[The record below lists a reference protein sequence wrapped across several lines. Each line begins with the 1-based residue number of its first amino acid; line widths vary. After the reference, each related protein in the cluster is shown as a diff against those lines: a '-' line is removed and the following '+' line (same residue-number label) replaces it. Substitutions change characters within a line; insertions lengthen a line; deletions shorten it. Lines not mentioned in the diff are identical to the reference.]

1 MSQVWKGPLEQI
13 DEYRWRIPQS
23 YKPGMRVDGLI
34 FASKAMIGQIKQDQ
48 APEQVANVAFLPG
61 IVGCSIAMPD
71 IHWGY
76 GFPVGG
82 VAAMDMEEG
91 VISPGGI
98 GYDINCLHPDTRV
111 LTAHGYWRTI
121 GEAAEAWL
129 GQAVVCFRL
138 QDGVQESGVVGA
150 VLQVRPRNRVYRLRA
165 ASGYEVVATSE
176 HPFWTPEGMR
186 RLKHLQAGARV
197 AIYPFEGVPYEPAS
211 DEVLVDEAQLRAHLI
226 AQGKSETATRQIVAQ
241 LRQRSLLPLRAD
253 APQVPYL
260 LKLMGYLTGDGT
272 MRYVGGRGKGV
283 AVFYGKP
290 DDLERIR
297 ADIARL
303 GFVPSAV
310 RTRERRHMLQT
321 PYRVYA
327 FAARESSFTVSSSA
341 FVALLACLGAPL
353 GNKAAQPYRVPEW
366 LMRALLWQQRLY
378 LAALFGAELSA
389 PCTVN
394 RHPATF
400 HLPVLSVSK
409 REPVADSGWAFLSDI
424 QAMLARFGVQARLL
438 NRQRETTISPRTG
451 ARSVRCRLQILGN
464 DENLIRLW
472 SQIGYEY
479 HAERQRLGCL
489 ATAYLRLKQGVVRQ
503 AFVATPSLRF
513 HLPAGG
519 TEPAPRFGSPREAG
533 GTSRRGE
540 ELTPTAPPEFAK
552 TRAHD
557 DPLLKVPPASRGNQ
571 VGAQLGSPREAG
583 GTSRRGVTPTVP
595 RRAKPRIPK
604 DFPSFAEFAE
614 QADAGDGR
622 VWEIVASVEP
632 VDYAEPFVYDLTVQH
647 PDHNFV
653 ANGFVVSNCG
663 VRLLRTDLTEKQVR
677 PRLKELI
684 DQLFRDVPAGF
695 GGEGLIKTTRADLR
709 QVMLKGAHWMVE
721 HGYGW
726 DDDLAHTEANGR
738 LDMPEPDVITEK
750 ANERGKDQL
759 GTLGGGN
766 HFLEIQVV
774 DEIYDPVAAE
784 AMGIMQV
791 GQVTIMIHTGSR
803 GFGHQTCQDHLDIME
818 EAHSKYG
825 ISLPDRQLACAP
837 IRSEEGQTYL
847 RAMHCAANFA
857 FANRQAIAH
866 WTRQAFAKIFNATP
880 ESLGMRQVYDVAHN
894 IAKIEE
900 HEWDGKK
907 VRVCVHRKGA
917 TRAFPPGHPET
928 PEAYRAVG
936 QPVLIPGDMGRYS
949 FVLVGTEGAMRESF
963 GTTCHGAGRMM
974 SRKGAL
980 REAKNRNIAK
990 EMEAQGILVRAQN
1003 KATLAEEASYA
1014 YKDVANVVEVVHNA
1028 GIARKVARL
1037 RPIGVVKG

>member
-13 DEYRWRIPQS
+13 DEYRWRIPKS

-34 FASKAMIGQIKQDQ
+34 FASKAMIEQIKQDQ

-61 IVGCSIAMPD
+61 IVGYSIAMPD

-129 GQAVVCFRL
+129 QQAVVCFRL
-138 QDGVQESGVVGA
+138 QDGVQEAGVVGA

-226 AQGKSETATRQIVAQ
+226 AQGKSETAIRQVLAH
-241 LRQRSLLPLRAD
+241 LRQRNLLPLRAD
-253 APQVPYL
+253 APQMPYL

-353 GNKAAQPYRVPEW
+353 GNKATQPYRVPEW
-366 LMRALLWQQRLY
+366 LMRAPLWQQRLY

-400 HLPVLSVSK
+400 HPPVLSVSK
-409 REPVADSGWAFLSDI
+409 REPVADSGWAFLADI

-464 DENLIRLW
+464 DENLTRLW

-489 ATAYLRLKQGVVRQ
+489 ATAYLRLKQGVVHQRVQ
-503 AFVATPSLRF
+503 AAACAPHRKRDGASVEQIATELGVNVRFVERSLY
-513 HLPAGG
+513 
-519 TEPAPRFGSPREAG
+519 
-533 GTSRRGE
+533 GE
-540 ELTPTAPPEFAK
+540 
-552 TRAHD
+552 
-557 DPLLKVPPASRGNQ
+557 
-571 VGAQLGSPREAG
+571 
-583 GTSRRGVTPTVP
+583 

-604 DFPSFAEFAE
+604 DFPSFAEFTE
-614 QADAGDGR
+614 QVDAGGGR
-622 VWEIVASVEP
+622 VWDTVVAIEP
-632 VDYAEPFVYDLTVQH
+632 VVYTEPFVYDLTVQH

-677 PRLKELI
+677 PRLKELL
-684 DQLFRDVPAGF
+684 DQIFRDVPAGF
-695 GGEGLIKTTRADLR
+695 GGEGLIKTSRADLR

-726 DDDLAHTEANGR
+726 EDDLAHTEANGR
-738 LDMPEPDVITEK
+738 LDMPDPDVITEK
-750 ANERGKDQL
+750 AIERGKDQL

-774 DEIYDPVAAE
+774 DEIYDPKAAE
-784 AMGIMQV
+784 AMGITQV
-791 GQVTIMIHTGSR
+791 GQVTVMIHTGSR

-818 EAHSKYG
+818 EAHRKYG

-837 IRSEEGQTYL
+837 IQSEEGQAYL

-900 HEWDGKK
+900 HEWEGKK

-928 PEAYRAVG
+928 PEAYREIG

-980 REAKNRNIAK
+980 REAKGRNIAK
-990 EMEAQGILVRAQN
+990 EMESQGILVRAQN

-1014 YKDVANVVEVVHNA
+1014 YKDVADVVEVVHNA